1 MDQGRG
7 IIMETKSREL
17 FERARK
23 HMPGG
28 VNSPVR
34 AFGAVG
40 GTPRFIASASK
51 DRVVDVDGNEYI
63 DYVCSWGPGI
73 LGHAH
78 PRVIEKVQE
87 ACEKGLTFG
96 APTER
101 EVILAEMISELMP
114 SMEVSRLVN
123 SGTEAV
129 MSAIRA
135 ARGYTKRDKIIKFK
149 GCYHGHSDGL
159 LVKAGSAAL
168 TTSVPDSAGVP
179 ADYTKNTLVAAYN
192 DRRSVEELL
201 EANPEE
207 IAAVIVE
214 PVAANMGVV
223 LPEDGFLQ
231 FLRDITEKYGSLL
244 IFDEVITG
252 FRLALGGAQEYY
264 QVTPD
269 LTTLGKIVGGG
280 MPMGAYGGKREIMR
294 MVSPD
299 GPVYQA
305 GTLSGNPVATAAGI
319 ETLKIL
325 KEDPAIYQRLEIKTK
340 KLAQAVKEAAG
351 DKVYVNQIGSLMS
364 VFFTSR
370 EVKNYEDA
378 VSSDTEK
385 YARYFQDMLERG
397 IYLAPA
403 QFEAM
408 FVSDAHT
415 EDDIEKTCHMMK
427 ESLCSLDL

>member
-1 MDQGRG
+1 
-7 IIMETKSREL
+7 
-17 FERARK
+17 
-23 HMPGG
+23 
-28 VNSPVR
+28 
-34 AFGAVG
+34 
-40 GTPRFIASASK
+40 
-51 DRVVDVDGNEYI
+51 
-63 DYVCSWGPGI
+63 
-73 LGHAH
+73 
-78 PRVIEKVQE
+78 
-87 ACEKGLTFG
+87 
-96 APTER
+96 
-101 EVILAEMISELMP
+101 
-114 SMEVSRLVN
+114 
-123 SGTEAV
+123 
-129 MSAIRA
+129 
-135 ARGYTKRDKIIKFK
+135 
-149 GCYHGHSDGL
+149 
-159 LVKAGSAAL
+159 
-168 TTSVPDSAGVP
+168 
-179 ADYTKNTLVAAYN
+179 
-192 DRRSVEELL
+192 
-201 EANPEE
+201 
-207 IAAVIVE
+207 
-214 PVAANMGVV
+214 
-223 LPEDGFLQ
+223 
-231 FLRDITEKYGSLL
+231 
-244 IFDEVITG
+244 
-252 FRLALGGAQEYY
+252 
-264 QVTPD
+264 
-269 LTTLGKIVGGG
+269 
-280 MPMGAYGGKREIMR
+280 MGAYGGKREIMR